1 MLSASNE
8 KIYSII
14 SAYMGRIDNIFKFYL
29 DKECF
34 TFDDNELKKIDE
46 ERDGKIEQAKRE
58 MISAVRDA
66 IKTPEDGKKEAFR
79 LSLAKRVFDLVPP
92 WDHEEDETIE
102 TTAKTIKNDPEAII
116 NYLLDMIDMLNE

>member
-1 MLSASNE
+1 MASNE

-14 SAYMGRIDNIFKFYL
+14 SSYMGRIDNIFKFYL

-34 TFDDNELKKIDE
+34 TFDDKKFKEIEE
-46 ERDGKIEQAKRE
+46 ERDGKIEQTKRE

-66 IKTPEDGKKEAFR
+66 IKAERPEDEKKEAFR
-79 LSLAKRVFDLVPP
+79 LSLAERIFNLVPP
-92 WDHEEDETIE
+92 WDHEEGETIE
-102 TTAKTIKNDPEAII
+102 TTAETIKNDPEAII

>member
-1 MLSASNE
+1 MASNE

-34 TFDDNELKKIDE
+34 TFDDKKLKEIEE
-46 ERDGKIEQAKRE
+46 ERDGKIEQTKRE

-66 IKTPEDGKKEAFR
+66 IKAERPEDEKKEAFR
-79 LSLAKRVFDLVPP
+79 LSLAERIFNLVPP

-102 TTAKTIKNDPEAII
+102 TTAETIKNDPEAII

>member
-1 MLSASNE
+1 MASNE
-8 KIYSII
+8 KIFSII

-34 TFDDNELKKIDE
+34 TFDDKKLKEIEE
-46 ERDGKIEQAKRE
+46 ERDGKIEQTKKE

-66 IKTPEDGKKEAFR
+66 IKAERPEDEKKEAFR

-102 TTAKTIKNDPEAII
+102 TTAETIKNDPEAII